1 MLKGLIYIYIRHRP
15 PCVMLQTYVRVPLHP
30 SKFGIVPV
38 CSPWP
43 TATPYTVRKVV
54 SSNVRKR
61 EKSKRGWNFKMYAT
75 ELVVLT
81 WVMIYWLTLWYSS
94 NFSLWPMLFFS
105 LESLLQWCNLMIFD
119 HLLQVIIHHGHS
131 GTTQTFIVQR
141 SALSAHIWVY

>member
-1 MLKGLIYIYIRHRP
+1 MLKGLIYIYIYGTALRAWCSRL
-15 PCVMLQTYVRVPLHP
+15 MYVYHSLLTSLALFQFAVPDLPQHP
-30 SKFGIVPV
+30 ILS
-38 CSPWP
+38 
-43 TATPYTVRKVV
+43 VRKVV
-54 SSNVRKR
+54 SSHVRKR

-105 LESLLQWCNLMIFD
+105 RESLLQWCNPMIFD

-141 SALSAHIWVY
+141 TVLSAHI